1 MYTFT
6 SPKVEAKQENLTK
19 KRAQGTVNK
28 SHNQETF
35 LLTQHKN
42 PLRHGLYRMG

>member
-1 MYTFT
+1 MMYTC
-6 SPKVEAKQENLTK
+6 PKIEAKHRNLTK

-42 PLRHGLYRMG
+42 PLRHGL